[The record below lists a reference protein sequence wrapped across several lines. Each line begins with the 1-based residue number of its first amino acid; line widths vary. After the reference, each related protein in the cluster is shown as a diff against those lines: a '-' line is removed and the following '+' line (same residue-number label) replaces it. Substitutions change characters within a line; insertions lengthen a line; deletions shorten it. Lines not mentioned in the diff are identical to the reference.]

1 MLRIAHWTV
10 TAALVAAAGAG
21 STAIAE
27 PKAVTWTG
35 WFSDITCAK
44 GRVENGEIGPNNTVC
59 VKKCLDEGAIAVFI
73 SEQAKAMFVV
83 KDHPALKEDVGY
95 HVELTGVVDEEA
107 KTVSVRSVKRLSEVT
122 NVCGVPKK
130 KRNG

>member
-10 TAALVAAAGAG
+10 TAALVAAAGVV

-44 GRVENGEIGPNNTVC
+44 GRVDNGEIGPNNTAC
-59 VKKCLDEGAIAVFI
+59 VKKCLDEGATAVFI

-83 KDHPALKEDVGY
+83 KDHPTLKEDVGY

-107 KTVSVRSVKRLSEVT
+107 KTVSVKSVKRLSEVT

-130 KRNG
+130 K

>member
-1 MLRIAHWTV
+1 MLRIAHWTA
-10 TAALVAAAGAG
+10 TAALVAAAGVG

-44 GRVENGEIGPNNTVC
+44 GRVERGDIGPNNTVC
-59 VKKCLDEGAIAVFI
+59 VKKCLNEGAVAVFI

-83 KDHPALKEDVGY
+83 KDHQTLNEDVGY

-107 KTVSVRSVKRLSEVT
+107 KTVSVTSVKRLSEVT

-130 KRNG
+130 RND

>member
-10 TAALVAAAGAG
+10 TAALVAAAASIG
-21 STAIAE
+21 STAKVE
-27 PKAVTWTG
+27 TKTVTWTG

-59 VKKCLDEGAIAVFI
+59 VKKCLDEGATAVFV

-83 KDHPALKEDVGY
+83 KDHPSLKEDVGY
-95 HVELTGVVDEEA
+95 HVELTGVVDVEA
-107 KTVSVRSVKRLSEVT
+107 KTVSVTSVKHLSEVT
-122 NVCGVPKK
+122 NMCGVPKK
-130 KRNG
+130 KK

>member
-1 MLRIAHWTV
+1 MLRIAT
-10 TAALVAAAGAG
+10 
-21 STAIAE
+21 
-27 PKAVTWTG
+27 
-35 WFSDITCAK
+35 
-44 GRVENGEIGPNNTVC
+44 
-59 VKKCLDEGAIAVFI
+59 AVFI

-83 KDHPALKEDVGY
+83 KDHPTLKEDVGY

-130 KRNG
+130 RKG

>member
-1 MLRIAHWTV
+1 MAHWTV
-10 TAALVAAAGAG
+10 TAALVAAAGVG

-59 VKKCLDEGAIAVFI
+59 VKKCLDGGAAAVFI

-83 KDHPALKEDVGY
+83 KDHPTVKEDVGY

-107 KTVSVRSVKRLSEVT
+107 KALSVTSVKRLAEVT
-122 NVCGVPKK
+122 NVCGVAKK
-130 KRNG
+130 KRA